1 MSSIERHRCTLTLAK
16 DYKSL
21 LSVDLSEKVRRGDRV
36 QYSHLSYIS
45 KELMRYDGVAA
56 GFDIFERVL
65 E

>member
-1 MSSIERHRCTLTLAK
+1 MSSRVELCKIILCK
-16 DYKSL
+16 YL
-21 LSVDLSEKVRRGDRV
+21 LSAV
-36 QYSHLSYIS
+36 SHLSYIS